1 MAEPRITPTRL
12 DAIRR
17 VAFDPVCD
25 GEDWVSE
32 VRDLVVDLDA
42 ARRALVRRDQA
53 VAELRRRADAHGSP
67 IARAAYREAADLLER
82 VGS

>member
-1 MAEPRITPTRL
+1 VSEPRVTATRL

-17 VAFDPVCD
+17 VVFDPVCD

-32 VRDLVVDLDA
+32 VRDLVADLA
-42 ARRALVRRDQA
+42 AALQEREQA

-67 IARAAYREAADLLER
+67 IARAAYREAAELLER